1 MTRQTLAIEIN
12 DVSAHYDKKLILHN
26 VTLSQEQGE
35 IGCLLG
41 PSGCGKTTLL
51 RAIAGLEKISHG
63 SISVNGRVFSSNNIH
78 LKTEER
84 NVGMVFQDFALFPH
98 LTIAENVGFGLRD
111 WSAPDRNARI
121 NELLQLVK
129 LEAHSEK
136 YPHQI
141 SGGQQQRVAL
151 IRAMAPRPQLLLLDE
166 PFSSLDSSLREELA
180 RDIREILKK
189 DHCTALLVTHDHHE
203 AFAMADRIAVIDQ
216 GVLQQWDTPYAIYH
230 QPSTQFVAEFVGKSA
245 LIEGTVESDQRVR
258 TTLGLFTPINKE
270 RLTPGNAVKLLLRPD
285 DVIHDDLSELK
296 FEIVDRAFRGSEYL
310 YTLTVDDNQQIYCLV
325 QSHHNHAIGEY
336 LRIYFDMDDVVVFE
350 KKIQA

>member
-1 MTRQTLAIEIN
+1 MTSQTLAIEIN
-12 DVSAHYDKKLILHN
+12 DVSAHYDKKPILHN
-26 VTLSQEQGE
+26 VTLNQEQGE

-63 SISVNGRVFSSNNIH
+63 SINVNGRVFSSNNIH

-111 WSAPDRNARI
+111 WSTSDRNARI
-121 NELLQLVK
+121 KELLQLVK
-129 LEAHSEK
+129 LEAHGEK
-136 YPHQI
+136 HPHQI

-180 RDIREILKK
+180 RDIRDILKK

-245 LIEGTVESDQRVR
+245 LIEGTVETDQRVR

-285 DVIHDDLSELK
+285 DVVHDDLSELK

-310 YTLTVDDNQQIYCLV
+310 YTLAVDDNQQIFCLV
-325 QSHHNHAIGEY
+325 QSHHNHAIGEH

-350 KKIQA
+350 KKLQA

>member
-12 DVSAHYDKKLILHN
+12 DVSAQYDKKPILHN

-51 RAIAGLEKISHG
+51 RAIAGLEKISNG

-111 WSAPDRNARI
+111 WSAPDRNTRI

-151 IRAMAPRPQLLLLDE
+151 IRQ
-166 PFSSLDSSLREELA
+166 
-180 RDIREILKK
+180 I
-189 DHCTALLVTHDHHE
+189 
-203 AFAMADRIAVIDQ
+203 
-216 GVLQQWDTPYAIYH
+216 PYL
-230 QPSTQFVAEFVGKSA
+230 TDKFFVS
-245 LIEGTVESDQRVR
+245 
-258 TTLGLFTPINKE
+258 
-270 RLTPGNAVKLLLRPD
+270 
-285 DVIHDDLSELK
+285 
-296 FEIVDRAFRGSEYL
+296 
-310 YTLTVDDNQQIYCLV
+310 
-325 QSHHNHAIGEY
+325 
-336 LRIYFDMDDVVVFE
+336 
-350 KKIQA
+350 